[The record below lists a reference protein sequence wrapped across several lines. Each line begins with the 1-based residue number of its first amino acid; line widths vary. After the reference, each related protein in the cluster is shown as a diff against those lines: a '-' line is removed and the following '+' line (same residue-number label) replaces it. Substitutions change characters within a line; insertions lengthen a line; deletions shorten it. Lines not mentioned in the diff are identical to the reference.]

1 MYGIHCTEAR
11 GHEAAW
17 GPSAINAMHPE
28 YTLCLV
34 YIYPKAK
41 AIIVTE
47 LVNKEII
54 LC

>member
-17 GPSAINAMHPE
+17 GPSANKCHASRVHVMPS
-28 YTLCLV
+28 L
-34 YIYPKAK
+34 YPKAK